1 MALHILIVDDSPA
14 MRTFIRR
21 VVRLSGADVEQYYEA
36 SNGEEALA
44 QLSLHPIDAVLTD
57 INMPVMDG
65 EEFVR
70 RMRAQKPLEAT
81 PVIVISTD
89 ATMNRIHT
97 MQSLGA
103 VGYLEKPFGPEQLR
117 NELDRVL
124 GWSLAAPLPSGFSRA
139 LNSQESDRQ
148 KGDSHE

>member
-1 MALHILIVDDSPA
+1 MTLALQILIVDDSPA

-21 VVRLSGADVEQYYEA
+21 VVRLSGIEVDHYFEA
-36 SNGEEALA
+36 GNSAEALE
-44 QLSLHPIDAVLTD
+44 QLAVNRVDAVLTD

-70 RMRAQKPLEAT
+70 RMRANEATQTT

-89 ATMNRIHT
+89 ATTNRIHT
-97 MQSLGA
+97 MQGLGA
-103 VGYLEKPFGPEQLR
+103 MGYLEKPFGPERLR

-124 GWSLAAPLPSGFSRA
+124 GV
-139 LNSQESDRQ
+139 N
-148 KGDSHE
+148 HE

>member
-1 MALHILIVDDSPA
+1 MALHILIVDDSPS

-21 VVRLSGADVEQYYEA
+21 VVKLSGIVVDQYLEA
-36 SNGEEALA
+36 ANGAEALE
-44 QLSLHPIDAVLTD
+44 QLESNPVDAVLTD

-70 RMRAQKPLEAT
+70 KMRESGPSQSI

-89 ATMNRIHT
+89 ATIHRIHT
-97 MQSLGA
+97 MQQLGA
-103 VGYLEKPFGPEQLR
+103 VGYLQKPFGPEQLR

-124 GWSLAAPLPSGFSRA
+124 GVH
-139 LNSQESDRQ
+139 
-148 KGDSHE
+148 HE

>member
-14 MRTFIRR
+14 MRSFIRR
-21 VVRLSGADVEQYYEA
+21 VVRLSGIEVDQYFEA
-36 SNGEEALA
+36 GNGAEALE
-44 QLSLHPIDAVLTD
+44 QLAANPVDAVLTD

-70 RMRAQKPLEAT
+70 KMRESAPTRST

-89 ATMNRIHT
+89 ATIQRIHT
-97 MQSLGA
+97 MQALGA
-103 VGYLEKPFGPEQLR
+103 MGYLQKPFGPEQLR

-124 GWSLAAPLPSGFSRA
+124 GV
-139 LNSQESDRQ
+139 N
-148 KGDSHE
+148 HE

>member
-14 MRTFIRR
+14 MRSFIRR
-21 VVRLSGADVEQYYEA
+21 VVKLSGTDVDQYYEA
-36 SNGEEALA
+36 ANGEEALA
-44 QLSLHPIDAVLTD
+44 HLATNPIDAVLTD

-70 RMRAQKPLEAT
+70 RMRADTNFQST

-89 ATMNRIHT
+89 ATSGRIHT
-97 MQSLGA
+97 MLELGA
-103 VGYLEKPFGPEQLR
+103 VGYLQKPFGPEQLR

-124 GWSLAAPLPSGFSRA
+124 AGFSA
-139 LNSQESDRQ
+139 GTSGNSPLRQPNPDRQ
-148 KGDSHE
+148 ERDRSRT

>member
-14 MRTFIRR
+14 MRSFIRR
-21 VVRLSGADVEQYYEA
+21 VVRLSGIEVDQYFEA
-36 SNGEEALA
+36 GNGAEALE
-44 QLSLHPIDAVLTD
+44 QLAANPVDAVLTD

-70 RMRAQKPLEAT
+70 KMRESEPTRST

-89 ATMNRIHT
+89 ATINRIHT
-97 MQSLGA
+97 MQALGA
-103 VGYLEKPFGPEQLR
+103 TGYLQKPFGPEQLR

-124 GWSLAAPLPSGFSRA
+124 GV
-139 LNSQESDRQ
+139 
-148 KGDSHE
+148 SHE